1 MTNTT
6 RGEAAACRRLWAS
19 VVLAALNDWWTDTR
33 KAKGKPA
40 KIAAIHAD
48 ALRYFRSRD
57 GREVTS
63 LAGITADPERMAD
76 MAVDLNAADRTKK
89 DPRHPDDMGQ
99 A

>member
-1 MTNTT
+1 MTADPS
-6 RGEAAACRRLWAS
+6 AAACRRLWAS
-19 VVLAALNDWWTDTR
+19 VMLAAFNDWWLEVK
-33 KAKGKPA
+33 KAKGDA
-40 KIAAIHAD
+40 DKIAAVRAD

-76 MAVDLNAADRTKK
+76 MAVDLNAADRTRK